1 MNGVTMA
8 MSTKL
13 VVILREDLSPALA
26 ANASAVLGLALG
38 GRLEGALAADGKDA
52 DGGVHAGL
60 NPHPVP
66 TLVASGDRLRAIKA
80 EADEQGLTVVGFNE
94 VARRSRDYDAYLDA
108 LAATP
113 ARDVEYAG
121 VAVHGS
127 RNAVNKLT
135 KKLELMR

>member
-1 MNGVTMA
+1 MA

-13 VVILREDLSPALA
+13 VVILRDDLSPALA
-26 ANASAVLGLALG
+26 ANAGVVLGLALG
-38 GRLEGALAADGKDA
+38 GRLENSLAADGKDA

-66 TLVASGDRLRAIKA
+66 TLVASGERLREIKA

-113 ARDVEYAG
+113 ARDMEYAG
-121 VAVHGS
+121 VAVHGP
-127 RNAVNKLT
+127 RTALNRLT
-135 KKLELMR
+135 RKLELMR

>member
-1 MNGVTMA
+1 MA

-13 VVILREDLSPALA
+13 VVILREDLSPAIA
-26 ANASAVLGLALG
+26 ANAGAVLGLGLG
-38 GRLEGALAADGKDA
+38 GRLEDSLAADGKDA

-66 TLVASGDRLRAIKA
+66 TLVASGERLREIKA

-94 VARRSRDYDAYLDA
+94 VARRSRDYTEYLDT

-113 ARDVEYAG
+113 AQDIEYAG
-121 VAVHGS
+121 VALVGS
-127 RNAVNKLT
+127 RNAVNRIT
-135 KKLELMR
+135 KRLELMR

>member
-1 MNGVTMA
+1 MA

-13 VVILREDLSPALA
+13 VVILRDDLSPALA
-26 ANASAVLGLALG
+26 ANAGVVLGLALG
-38 GRLEGALAADGKDA
+38 GRLENSLAADGKDA

-66 TLVASGDRLRAIKA
+66 TLIASGERLREIKA

-113 ARDVEYAG
+113 ARDMEYAG

-127 RNAVNKLT
+127 RTALNRLT
-135 KKLELMR
+135 RKLELMR